1 MIAENLKR
9 ILSELAP
16 VVKLVV
22 VSKTRSEA
30 EISEAYETGHRIFG
44 ENRVPELT
52 AKQENLPDDIKWH
65 FIGHLQTNK
74 VKYIAPFVSCI
85 HSIDSFK
92 LLKEINKRARSADR
106 VIDCL
111 LQFHIADESAK
122 FGFEEVPPEFL
133 KTSAFEELKNVRV
146 CGVMG
151 MATFTDNESQVREEF
166 KALKSIFDQ
175 LKNGFFAARPEFRE
189 ISMGMSGDYRIA
201 MEEGSTMVR
210 IGSDI
215 FGPREAL

>member
-1 MIAENLKR
+1 MIGENLKR

-16 VVKLVV
+16 EVKLVA
-22 VSKTRSEA
+22 VSKTRSKGEV
-30 EISEAYETGHRIFG
+30 SEAYETGHRIFG

-52 AKQENLPDDIKWH
+52 AKQENLPDDIEWH

-74 VKYIAPFVSCI
+74 VKYITPFVSCI
-85 HSIDSFK
+85 HSVDSFK

-122 FGFEEVPPEFL
+122 FGFTEVPPEFL
-133 KTSAFEELKNVRV
+133 KTSAFEELKNVRI